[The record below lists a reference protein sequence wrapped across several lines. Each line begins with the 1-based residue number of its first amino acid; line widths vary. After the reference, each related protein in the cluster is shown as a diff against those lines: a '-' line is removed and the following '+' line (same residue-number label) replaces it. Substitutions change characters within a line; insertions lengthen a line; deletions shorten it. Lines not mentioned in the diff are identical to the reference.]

1 MTRLV
6 VLRPHTH
13 AGKAYAP
20 GDAIAVSPAIA
31 DWLIAHGIAQREAT
45 TDATRT
51 PLEKDY
57 EEVGTA
63 AASPSATKTPHR
75 IKEPKA

>member
-1 MTRLV
+1 MNRLV

-31 DWLIAHGIAQREAT
+31 DWLIAQGIAQREAT
-45 TDATRT
+45 NDATRT

-63 AASPSATKTPHR
+63 ASPSTNKTPHR

>member
-1 MTRLV
+1 MTQLL

-20 GDAIAVSPAIA
+20 GDAISVSPHIA
-31 DWLIAHGIAQREAT
+31 DWLIANGIARRGITEAT
-45 TDATRT
+45 RSALDQDVDTI
-51 PLEKDY
+51 
-57 EEVGTA
+57 GA
-63 AASPSATKTPHR
+63 AVASPVAPKTPHR

>member
-1 MTRLV
+1 MTRLL

-20 GDAIAVSPAIA
+20 GDAIAVSPHIA
-31 DWLIAHGIAQREAT
+31 DWLIANGIARLEAT
-45 TDATRT
+45 EATRSALDQDVDT
-51 PLEKDY
+51 
-57 EEVGTA
+57 VGA
-63 AASPSATKTPHR
+63 AVASPIAPKTNVR